1 MKSNNNSC
9 QGARQNIYNMNTQE
23 LLNYFF
29 EAAIQTLTVHGTDE
43 MQYFS
48 NVDYLP
54 MRCLLVN
61 APPNP
66 KEVQRVHTIGLL
78 GNLLSS
84 IIWINEKINNKE
96 LTQEQARVA
105 FNRITH
111 VCAVLLNFDRLDI
124 NDLFY
129 IAETNQYKQV
139 KGLLENS
146 VFFKGFDETEL
157 KTVRA
162 CFSQLRIRVGPEM
175 EEVSLGPE
183 DASFYGDSSSGNSS
197 SANPENRTF
206 AESRRELLS
215 RQSQQKTS
223 GVFGTFGQSQL
234 SPQTAT
240 ATTTTTPTAGL
251 FGTGQPLQLMWNQPQ
266 KSSFHPDFQ
275 SSFHPDFQSS
285 FQSAAQ
291 LRTVPRPDL
300 NNEKACLAYL
310 GFEEIPTIDELNE
323 RVNLIR
329 QNPEGRGHLDITL
342 VSDALETFI
351 IGNNDDADFELG
363 GKRRTMKV
371 KKHFRKTRKRFVKK
385 VKKTRVRR
393 NNKSKRAFKGKKG

>member
-1 MKSNNNSC
+1 MESNNNSC

-48 NVDYLP
+48 RVDYLP
-54 MRCLLVN
+54 MRCLLAN
-61 APPNP
+61 AQPNP
-66 KEVQRVHTIGLL
+66 KELQRVHTIGLL

-105 FNRITH
+105 FNRITN
-111 VCAVLLNFDRLDI
+111 VCALLLNIGSLSKE
-124 NDLFY
+124 DLFY

-157 KTVRA
+157 KTVRE

-175 EEVSLGPE
+175 EEVSLGSE
-183 DASFYGDSSSGNSS
+183 DASFYDNSSSGNSS

-251 FGTGQPLQLMWNQPQ
+251 FGTGQPLKLMWNQPQ
-266 KSSFHPDFQ
+266 KSSSHQGFQ
-275 SSFHPDFQSS
+275 SSFQSS

-291 LRTVPRPDL
+291 LQTVPRPDL
-300 NNEKACLAYL
+300 NYEKDCLAYL

-323 RVNLIR
+323 RVTFIR
-329 QNPEGRGHLDITL
+329 RNPEGRGPLDITL
-342 VSDALETFI
+342 VSDALKTFI
-351 IGNNDDADFELG
+351 NGNNNDDDFELG

-371 KKHFRKTRKRFVKK
+371 KKHFRKTKKRFVKR

-393 NNKSKRAFKGKKG
+393 NNKSKGVFKGKKDKR